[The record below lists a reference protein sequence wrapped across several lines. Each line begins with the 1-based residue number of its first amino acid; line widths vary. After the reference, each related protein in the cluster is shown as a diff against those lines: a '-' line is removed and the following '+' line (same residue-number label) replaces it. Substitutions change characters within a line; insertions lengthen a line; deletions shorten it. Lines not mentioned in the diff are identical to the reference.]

1 MTDQYDAG
9 DPTQYKK
16 RKTKTQLKREQELE
30 ELKLVMSSP
39 QGRSFLWRLL
49 AQTGLYDELFTGN
62 STTFY
67 KCGRQS
73 IGRWV
78 LSELTEADK
87 RAYITMQLEALNR
100 DEEDKHGGE

>member
-9 DPTQYKK
+9 DPVQYKK

-39 QGRSFLWRLL
+39 QGRAFLWRLL
-49 AQTGLYDELFTGN
+49 AKTGLYEEVFTGN

-67 KCGRQS
+67 KCGKQA
-73 IGRWV
+73 IGLW
-78 LSELTEADK
+78 LLGEITSSDK
-87 RAYITMQLEALNR
+87 LAYIKMQQEALNR
-100 DEEDKHGGE
+100 DEEDKDGGS